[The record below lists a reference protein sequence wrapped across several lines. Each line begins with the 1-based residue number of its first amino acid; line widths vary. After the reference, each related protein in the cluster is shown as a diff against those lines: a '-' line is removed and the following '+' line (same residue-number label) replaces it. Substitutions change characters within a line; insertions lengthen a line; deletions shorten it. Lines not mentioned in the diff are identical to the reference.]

1 MIPHNNFV
9 GRGLVV
15 QQAESLMICPAT
27 MQDIKHHLEP
37 LSCRLSAHARADFPA
52 GVQCC
57 AWRSA
62 LLFSPGLSV
71 HRIIHSCTPWVSA
84 PLTRMCDPVWFED
97 SGRFTATKFR
107 QDWRAFEAAVP
118 PACPAPCCL
127 SGAAAAAAA
136 AVRHRD
142 MHVSR
147 R

>member
-15 QQAESLMICPAT
+15 QQAESLMICPPT

-84 PLTRMCDPVWFED
+84 PVTRMCDPVFED
-97 SGRFTATKFR
+97 SQRYKVQGKTACAR
-107 QDWRAFEAAVP
+107 QP
-118 PACPAPCCL
+118 CPAPCCL